1 MLAYPF
7 TMVLHPKF
15 QQKIDILV
23 YTGHEPPLRL
33 GHHLNLSLMPNSIHV
48 STGIKP
54 LSLNIVFNR
63 NPYNIETNELTH
75 IADQ

>member
-15 QQKIDILV
+15 NKKIDTPV
-23 YTGHEPPLRL
+23 YTGHRRL
-33 GHHLNLSLMPNSIHV
+33 GHHLNLSLMPNSNRV
-48 STGIKP
+48 STGTKP
-54 LSLNIVFNR
+54 LCLNIVFNK
-63 NPYNIETNELTH
+63 NLYHIETKQLTR

>member
-15 QQKIDILV
+15 NKKIDTPV
-23 YTGHEPPLRL
+23 YTGHQPPRRF
-33 GHHLNLSLMPNSIHV
+33 GHHLNLSLMPNSNHA
-48 STGIKP
+48 STGTKP
-54 LSLNIVFNR
+54 LCLNIVFNK
-63 NPYNIETNELTH
+63 NLYHIETKQLTR